1 MVFSWRLRSPGALMA
16 AAVAV
21 CAIFVVGTTWVAV
34 DQPWLGLRLAPDEG
48 GARIVAVNRAGV
60 SDHLRAGE
68 RLIAVGGLP
77 VVAEDLIEEPDNFET
92 YAALDA
98 PSAWRKAPWRSKKAS
113 RTRRSVVSAPVCDAA
128 ARLPRWLRPPTSAT
142 TGTPRSRDAA
152 PSRTSDSGSPTL
164 SR

>member
-68 RLIAVGGLP
+68 RLVAVGG
-77 VVAEDLIEEPDNFET
+77 
-92 YAALDA
+92 
-98 PSAWRKAPWRSKKAS
+98 AS
-113 RTRRSVVSAPVCDAA
+113 QPVSASTAA
-128 ARLPRWLRPPTSAT
+128 AAAMRAPPSMGLR
-142 TGTPRSRDAA
+142 GLTP
-152 PSRTSDSGSPTL
+152 SPACG
-164 SR
+164 RGWG